1 MPMEGTVA
9 LGHTHGRAAHAAT
22 HARIAHVTMASPRA
36 SHVARSA
43 ARSSA
48 SKKKAAQRPPNPKR
62 ATLVWAS
69 FVAAMTVVGG
79 GLWLADG
86 GRTAA
91 SPQGSTATITP
102 LMATSGASSSELDVI
117 YRTVTPVD
125 AGRWQAIVI
134 HDSGDSVGTFDSL
147 DKQARASGLRGVGYH
162 FVIGNGNGMVDGEL
176 AICPRWSNQTP
187 GAHTAGPD
195 ADWYNR
201 QAIGICLV
209 GDGDRQRFTP
219 AQVRRL
225 AQLVRSLAQRLGI
238 PQDRVYLHS
247 QLAQTNS
254 PGKFFPEAT
263 FRAQI
268 AAR

>member
-1 MPMEGTVA
+1 
-9 LGHTHGRAAHAAT
+9 
-22 HARIAHVTMASPRA
+22 MASHRA
-36 SHVARSA
+36 FHVARSA
-43 ARSSA
+43 TRSPA
-48 SKKKAAQRPPNPKR
+48 SKKKSAQRPPNPKR

-86 GRTAA
+86 GRPAA
-91 SPQGSTATITP
+91 AQLGSSNAIAP
-102 LMATSGASSSELDVI
+102 LMATSGTTTGAATSELDVI
-117 YRTVTPVD
+117 YRTQSPLE

-147 DKQARASGLRGVGYH
+147 DKQAKASGLRGVGYH

-176 AICPRWSNQTP
+176 AICPRWSSQAN

-225 AQLVRSLAQRLGI
+225 TQLVRSLAQRLAI
-238 PQDRVYLHS
+238 PQERVYLHS
-247 QLAQTNS
+247 QLAQTTS

-263 FRAQI
+263 FRAQVT
-268 AAR
+268 AR